1 MLERLKIGLSI
12 ILGKDIIV
20 YEENT
25 KIVIAMIGGKEN
37 ILKKG
42 LNFTI
47 DKYVN
52 DNNNEIRYLGGK

>member
-12 ILGKDIIV
+12 IFGNDIIV
-20 YEENT
+20 YEEKT

-52 DNNNEIRYLGGK
+52 DNNDEIRYLGGK